1 MLSMAR
7 AAPGPGLVVELPYRW
22 RRERYAP
29 VTDWTVE
36 SPAFARAL
44 DEAAA
49 RGRQPT
55 ATSR

>member
-7 AAPGPGLVVELPYRW
+7 SAPGPGLVVDLPYRW

-29 VTDWTVE
+29 VTDWTAD

-44 DEAAA
+44 DEAAG
-49 RGRQPT
+49 RGAQPP